1 MITAMLDT
9 CVIIDALQKRE
20 PFWKDAERIFIAA
33 ANEKFTGVIAA
44 KAVTDI
50 YYLHHRNTH
59 NGKATRKALQS
70 LLEIFS
76 LADTA
81 SSDCRNALL
90 SETADFE
97 DAVMIETAR
106 RIKADCIVTR
116 NKKDYLKSPVAVMSP
131 EEFLSAL
138 EAN

>member
-1 MITAMLDT
+1 MGEK
-9 CVIIDALQKRE
+9 VPS
-20 PFWKDAERIFIAA
+20 PFCADFSRNARWENEANVSERRS
-33 ANEKFTGVIAA
+33 AA
-44 KAVTDI
+44 KDVTDI

-59 NGKATRKALQS
+59 NGKATRKVLQN

-81 SSDCRNALL
+81 GSDCRNALL